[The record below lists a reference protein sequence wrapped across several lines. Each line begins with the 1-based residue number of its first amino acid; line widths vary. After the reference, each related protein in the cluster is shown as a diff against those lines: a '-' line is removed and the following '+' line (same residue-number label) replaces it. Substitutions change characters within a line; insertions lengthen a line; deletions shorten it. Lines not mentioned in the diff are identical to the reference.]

1 VIRSQQIAKLNRLV
15 IWAIALLVTA
25 VLSLKFGAADTAWQ
39 TIWQMVVAYDPT
51 DKAQLIVFAMRV
63 PRIVAALL
71 VGAALAV
78 SGALMQG
85 LTRNPLADPGLIG
98 IEAGAALAVVSGAT
112 LLGWRDSA
120 SHAVLAAIGAFVTMV
135 CVLSLG
141 SLGGST
147 RPMVLI
153 IAGTAVTVLLS
164 AVTSTILIFEQQT
177 MSEVRFWLAGGVA
190 GRSWAIVTPVVPFLL
205 VGFVLA
211 ILVARHVTILS
222 FGEEVARGLGQQT
235 QRIQLL
241 TLLAVVMLTGSAVA
255 LAGPIGFVGLVV
267 PHVVR
272 PWIGSDYRWLVPFTM
287 LIGGVV
293 LIVADIVARI
303 LLAPLE
309 LSVGVMM
316 ALCGGP
322 FFVMIVRRWSKR

>member
-1 VIRSQQIAKLNRLV
+1 MIGAQRIAKVHRLM
-15 IWAIALLVTA
+15 IWMVGLVATA
-25 VLSLKFGAADTAWQ
+25 VFSLKFGAADTSWQ
-39 TIWQMVVAYDPT
+39 TIWQMMVGYDPT

-98 IEAGAALAVVSGAT
+98 IEAGAAFAVVAGVT
-112 LLGWRDSA
+112 WWGWRDSA
-120 SHAVLAAIGAFVTMV
+120 SHAVFAAIGAFVTV
-135 CVLSLG
+135 LCVLGLG
-141 SLGGST
+141 TIGGST

-164 AVTSTILIFEQQT
+164 AVTSTILIFDQQT

-190 GRSWAIVTPVVPFLL
+190 GRSWAIVTPIVPFLV
-205 VGFVLA
+205 VGFVMA
-211 ILVARHVTILS
+211 IVVARHVTILS

-241 TLLAVVMLTGSAVA
+241 TLLAVVILTGSAVA

-272 PWIGSDYRWLVPFTM
+272 PWIGSDYRWLVPFVM
-287 LIGGVV
+287 VIGGVV
-293 LIVADIVARI
+293 LIIADIVARA

-309 LSVGVMM
+309 LPIGVMM

-322 FFVMIVRRWSKR
+322 FFVIVVRRWAKR